1 MKRDLNTGNDA
12 SAECRTQTN
21 EDFFANR
28 LIQLRAAKDV
38 SARQMS
44 LALNQNSSYINR
56 IENKKAFP
64 SMQVFF
70 DICDYLNISPG
81 AFFEWGGVKQ
91 KDKPSEDITELIKKL
106 TPRQQEII
114 RQIAEEFLS
123 SEKSPAQNKGD
134 TI

>member
-1 MKRDLNTGNDA
+1 MDRELNTGTEV

-28 LIQLRAAKDV
+28 LAQLRAVRDV

-70 DICDYLNISPG
+70 DICDFLNISPG
-81 AFFEWGGVKQ
+81 AFFEWGG
-91 KDKPSEDITELIKKL
+91 
-106 TPRQQEII
+106 
-114 RQIAEEFLS
+114 
-123 SEKSPAQNKGD
+123 
-134 TI
+134 